1 MSIPRLSFIHV
12 IAVDLLASPTPS
24 NDILPTSSLPALH
37 AALVSTSDALDR
49 VLAHVQ
55 AILGGE
61 ISPDPTLGKYLWNVL
76 GAAPDDE
83 GGWATALQDS
93 VMVSYLANL
102 VRGQAE
108 VAARLALAGGT

>member
-1 MSIPRLSFIHV
+1 M
-12 IAVDLLASPTPS
+12 
-24 NDILPTSSLPALH
+24 
-37 AALVSTSDALDR
+37 STSDALNR

-55 AILGGE
+55 GILRGE
-61 ISPDPTLGKYLWNVL
+61 IPPDPVLGRYLWNML
-76 GAAPDDE
+76 GAATDDE

-108 VAARLALAGGT
+108 VAARLALAGGA

>member
-1 MSIPRLSFIHV
+1 MPITGLPLIHA
-12 IAVDLLASPTPS
+12 IAVDLLSSSTPS
-24 NDILPTSSLPALH
+24 NTPLPTSPLPALH
-37 AALVSTSDALDR
+37 TALVSTSNALNR

-55 AILGGE
+55 AILRGE
-61 ISPDPTLGKYLWNVL
+61 IPPDPALGKYLWNVL
-76 GAAPDDE
+76 GAAPDEE

-108 VAARLALAGGT
+108 VAARLALAGGA

>member
-1 MSIPRLSFIHV
+1 MIYVIP
-12 IAVDLLASPTPS
+12 VDLLSPSTPS
-24 NDILPTSSLPALH
+24 SIHLPTSPLPALH
-37 AALVSTSDALDR
+37 TALLSTSDALDR

-55 AILGGE
+55 GILRGE
-61 ISPDPTLGKYLWNVL
+61 IAPDPALGKYLWSVL
-76 GAAPDDE
+76 GAAPDEE

-108 VAARLALAGGT
+108 IAARLALAGGA

>member
-1 MSIPRLSFIHV
+1 MPIPRLSRIHV
-12 IAVDLLASPTPS
+12 VAVDLVSSSTPP
-24 NDILPTSSLPALH
+24 NAFLPTSPLPALH

-55 AILGGE
+55 AILRGGA
-61 ISPDPTLGKYLWNVL
+61 PQDPALGKYLWSVL
-76 GAAPDDE
+76 GAAPDEE
-83 GGWATALQDS
+83 GGWSTALQDS